1 MVMMMMTMMEIMVM
15 MMMMME
21 MVLKNEGWRG
31 KRRSGG
37 LRGHTQ
43 AAAGG
48 ALRLRQR
55 HSGSEV
61 IFFLTNTILSEI
73 LFQKFVQ
80 NLTLASGT
88 NY

>member
-1 MVMMMMTMMEIMVM
+1 MSNAPSIMVMMMMTMME

-61 IFFLTNTILSEI
+61 IFLLDKHN
-73 LFQKFVQ
+73 FV
-80 NLTLASGT
+80 
-88 NY
+88 

>member
-1 MVMMMMTMMEIMVM
+1 MVMMMMEMMW
-15 MMMMME
+15 MME

-43 AAAGG
+43 AAPGG

-61 IFFLTNTILSEI
+61 IFLPDKHN
-73 LFQKFVQ
+73 FV
-80 NLTLASGT
+80 SDSIPKVCPEFDFCK
-88 NY
+88 

>member
-1 MVMMMMTMMEIMVM
+1 MVMMMMMVMMME

-43 AAAGG
+43 LAAGG
-48 ALRLRQR
+48 ALRLSQR

-61 IFFLTNTILSEI
+61 IFF
-73 LFQKFVQ
+73 
-80 NLTLASGT
+80 A
-88 NY
+88 